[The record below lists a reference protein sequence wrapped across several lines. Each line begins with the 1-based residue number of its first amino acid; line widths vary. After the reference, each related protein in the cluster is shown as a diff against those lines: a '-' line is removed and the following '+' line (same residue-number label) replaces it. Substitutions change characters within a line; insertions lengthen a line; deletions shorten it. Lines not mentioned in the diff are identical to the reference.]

1 MKITSIR
8 HDKDTGREMMTIY
21 DADVLMEKM
30 KTENDA
36 LETSINSSI
45 DLNKIYE
52 IATKE
57 LGMVYARRD
66 QVLLY
71 DKTESEYVRQY
82 EDIPER

>member
-1 MKITSIR
+1 MHNIE
-8 HDKDTGREMMTIY
+8 HLE
-21 DADVLMEKM
+21 AQLEKM

-57 LGMVYARRD
+57 LGMVYAGEIRCS
-66 QVLLY
+66 Y
-71 DKTESEYVRQY
+71 MIRQKASM
-82 EDIPER
+82 

>member
-1 MKITSIR
+1 MYFFWHLQSGITARMHNIE
-8 HDKDTGREMMTIY
+8 HLE
-21 DADVLMEKM
+21 AQLEKM

-82 EDIPER
+82 EDIPEH